1 MMCAS
6 LATKAALLR
15 TRTRGS
21 SASRWRGWCNPR
33 SRPGPGL
40 QRSSGLR
47 GRRWPGRACRGEVRE
62 VRVSRGQLTQHRGDS
77 EDNNTNTSLI
87 ASETVN
93 NGTQYED
100 EAEVDNML
108 RSQEKLLTQSA
119 VLGMTGVV
127 SPCWL
132 PASIKYPPSCR
143 GSCRLV
149 MAQSA
154 QWAEEADKNLCS
166 PARVRGPSGRQ
177 IKPPGGWRWRGTGDI
192 Y

>member
-1 MMCAS
+1 ME
-6 LATKAALLR
+6 
-15 TRTRGS
+15 
-21 SASRWRGWCNPR
+21 
-33 SRPGPGL
+33 
-40 QRSSGLR
+40 Q
-47 GRRWPGRACRGEVRE
+47 
-62 VRVSRGQLTQHRGDS
+62 
-77 EDNNTNTSLI
+77 
-87 ASETVN
+87 
-93 NGTQYED
+93 QY

-177 IKPPGGWRWRGTGDI
+177 IKPPGGCAGGGGALEIFINTVGGWQHRRHGAGILMESPDVKTQNLLAAIFCGC
-192 Y
+192 